1 YAKNGI
7 KSEFGDDSWFGNDMN
22 KMYTIVRGNLV
33 AEKIGATDQVQY
45 LPDEMALLEDKVW
58 TQIFDDLAKSQ
69 DKIVVAIT
77 PKIISYTQ
85 DAIK

>member
-1 YAKNGI
+1 
-7 KSEFGDDSWFGNDMN
+7 
-22 KMYTIVRGNLV
+22 MYTIVRGNLV
-33 AEKIGATDQVQY
+33 SEKIGATDTSQY
-45 LPDEMALLEDKVW
+45 LPDEMALLEDRVW

-77 PKIISYTQ
+77 PKLINYIQ